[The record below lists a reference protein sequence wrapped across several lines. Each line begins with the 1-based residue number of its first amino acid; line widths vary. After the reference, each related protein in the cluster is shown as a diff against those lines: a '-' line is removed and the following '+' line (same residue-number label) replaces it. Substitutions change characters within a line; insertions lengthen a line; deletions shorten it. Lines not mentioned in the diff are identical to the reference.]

1 MRTSSLKS
9 PKLKKRLGMYPE
21 QFYLLRKG
29 DFVRMVRSKQPRKIL
44 SVSIYHGET
53 HYIELEKLRPSW
65 TRGNTMLMDANNA
78 DQILPLRVKDER
90 IWDLTYEV
98 IIKQREKAYRH
109 FANLAIKKALKRVR
123 QLKVKRP

>member
-1 MRTSSLKS
+1 MRTGKLKD

-29 DFVRMVRSKQPRKIL
+29 DIVRMVRSKHPRKIL
-44 SVSIYHGET
+44 RVSKYGGET
-53 HYIELEKLRPSW
+53 HFIELERIGYSW
-65 TRGNTMLMDANNA
+65 TMRPTVLYDANNA
-78 DQILPLRVKDER
+78 PDFLPLKVKDER

-98 IIKQREKAYRH
+98 IIKQRERAYRH
-109 FANLAIKKALKRVR
+109 FANLTIRRALKRVR